1 LLTRRI
7 KRTPEVCDAIEAI
20 TKNESKFFLR
30 HLPQQV
36 NLSVETCRVIL
47 KRDLHLYPSRMTS
60 VPELLAADPAQT
72 FQFCKCFLNTL
83 HNDDATLNK
92 TFFTDEA

>member
-1 LLTRRI
+1 LLTGRI
-7 KRTPEVCDAIEAI
+7 KRFPEVFDAVLEIMEN
-20 TKNESKFFLR
+20 KSKFFLR

-47 KRDLHLYPSRMTS
+47 KSDLHLYPSRMTS

-72 FQFCKCFLNTL
+72 FQFCECFLNTL

-92 TFFTDEA
+92 TFFY